1 MSDKL
6 SSDTNNKNIAD
17 LLKDAQR
24 MPYPELRKRYK
35 SFCER
40 TIRKLLI
47 ENGLLDA
54 KKNMIYHR
62 KKKINEV

>member
-1 MSDKL
+1 MSDKF
-6 SSDTNNKNIAD
+6 SASHNNKNVSD

-40 TIRKLLI
+40 TIRKLLV

-62 KKKINEV
+62 KKKVSV

>member
-40 TIRKLLI
+40 TIRKLLV